1 MSLRT
6 PLPLPVPAGGEG
18 FLGLGWTQK
27 NLDPPYLH
35 SPIVSPIFAYFHGTA
50 YFRGTMES

>member
-35 SPIVSPIFAYFHGTA
+35 SPIVSPIFAYF
-50 YFRGTMES
+50 RGTMEY